1 MTRVSVLE
9 YLRCHTCGQN
19 FPAVREDLHVHPLVL
34 ASFPVPKR
42 QTCNMCLRIFNPE
55 DQINRI
61 FFDLH
66 EHHLKF
72 SMASG

>member
-1 MTRVSVLE
+1 
-9 YLRCHTCGQN
+9 
-19 FPAVREDLHVHPLVL
+19 
-34 ASFPVPKR
+34 
-42 QTCNMCLRIFNPE
+42 MCLRIFNPE